1 MISGAVKRR
10 GDEKRAALNALP
22 LSSPSRPDTIE
33 AVMADADAVFGY
45 RTDLG
50 YQDRAHRYLA
60 HRGVCRD
67 STDTACLRVVYDLVG
82 RAHRLGGPVGEPS
95 LAGARRIA
103 ELAHEID
110 VTAYTL
116 KKQLGA

>member
-1 MISGAVKRR
+1 MISGAVKRH
-10 GDEKRAALNALP
+10 GDEKRAALTALP
-22 LSSPSRPDTIE
+22 LSSPSRPDSIE

-67 STDTACLRVVYDLVG
+67 STDTACLRVVYDLV
-82 RAHRLGGPVGEPS
+82 VGEPS

-110 VTAYTL
+110 VTAYAL